1 MKEKI
6 TEVKAQAAINAP
18 RSEEDKRHEA
28 QKIEK
33 LQKRMEFLN
42 DKAAA
47 NELKVVNLKPEEMT
61 DNEVREKYIEA
72 KDWEKACKEM
82 IKTKEEIQENC
93 IGLDID
99 AEVIDNMKKNV
110 SESVNAL
117 QTQIENL
124 KLEDK
129 TRGLFSAV
137 SKNLS
142 RENVVFPEKF
152 SGEPGDNVFK
162 FKEKF
167 LQALLDSQVREKDK
181 VEVLRKNLVGHAK
194 NLIGAHYTDIDKA
207 LKSLEDY
214 FGDEQRI
221 WDKSKEKFEKYFP
234 ERKCLFTGTVPV
246 NKNYPTGT
254 VPVNKNYRTGT
265 VPVNKNYPT
274 GTLIKK
280 FTTFSSE
287 NPL

>member
-1 MKEKI
+1 MDEIEALVSELSTAIKKNEKEVKWKI

-18 RSEEDKRHEA
+18 HSEEDKKYEA

-110 SESVNAL
+110 SERVNAL
-117 QTQIENL
+117 
-124 KLEDK
+124 
-129 TRGLFSAV
+129 
-137 SKNLS
+137 
-142 RENVVFPEKF
+142 
-152 SGEPGDNVFK
+152 
-162 FKEKF
+162 
-167 LQALLDSQVREKDK
+167 
-181 VEVLRKNLVGHAK
+181 
-194 NLIGAHYTDIDKA
+194 
-207 LKSLEDY
+207 
-214 FGDEQRI
+214 
-221 WDKSKEKFEKYFP
+221 
-234 ERKCLFTGTVPV
+234 
-246 NKNYPTGT
+246 
-254 VPVNKNYRTGT
+254 
-265 VPVNKNYPT
+265 
-274 GTLIKK
+274 
-280 FTTFSSE
+280 
-287 NPL
+287 